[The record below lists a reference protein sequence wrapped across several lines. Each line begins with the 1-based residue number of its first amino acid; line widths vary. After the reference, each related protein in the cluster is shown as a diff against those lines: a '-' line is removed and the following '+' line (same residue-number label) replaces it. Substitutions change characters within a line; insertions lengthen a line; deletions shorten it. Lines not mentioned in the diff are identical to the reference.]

1 MSVSLLVLNT
11 SSTVSYMNDFR
22 HSVYHYDMCQN
33 NKSNDSSRS
42 HVVHSV
48 SLTTAIHTGCPLG
61 ELDTS
66 TTVRRILGELNSS
79 STELPVP
86 AGHIRALRE
95 RITVLDSTTYLHTH
109 GKVPRMHGTCS
120 NRSMLITTCIT
131 LKAHLQTLYKIQLQ
145 ANLLQTASRL
155 SGRETGE
162 TSACISCSPLDV
174 GLKFTFLQKKK
185 YLFQSIH
192 MQVKYLIIAYML

>member
-1 MSVSLLVLNT
+1 M
-11 SSTVSYMNDFR
+11 
-22 HSVYHYDMCQN
+22 
-33 NKSNDSSRS
+33 
-42 HVVHSV
+42 
-48 SLTTAIHTGCPLG
+48 SLTTAIHTGRCPLG

-66 TTVRRILGELNSS
+66 TTVRHILGELNSS

-95 RITVLDSTTYLHTH
+95 RIIFRSVLDSTTYLHTH
-109 GKVPRMHGTCS
+109 GKVSCMHGTCS
-120 NRSMLITTCIT
+120 NRSMLITTCTT

-174 GLKFTFLQKKK
+174 GLKFTFLQKKM

-192 MQVKYLIIAYML
+192 MQVKYLIIAYMLYM

>member
-1 MSVSLLVLNT
+1 M
-11 SSTVSYMNDFR
+11 
-22 HSVYHYDMCQN
+22 
-33 NKSNDSSRS
+33 
-42 HVVHSV
+42 
-48 SLTTAIHTGCPLG
+48 SLTPALQY
-61 ELDTS
+61 DVYWVS
-66 TTVRRILGELNSS
+66 SLGELNSS

-95 RITVLDSTTYLHTH
+95 WIIFRSVLDSTTYLHTH
-109 GKVPRMHGTCS
+109 GKVSRMHGTCS
-120 NRSMLITTCIT
+120 NRSMLITACTT

-174 GLKFTFLQKKK
+174 GLKFTFLQKK
-185 YLFQSIH
+185 SICFRASICTLSLH
-192 MQVKYLIIAYML
+192 TCYSLYHLETVDHLLK

>member
-1 MSVSLLVLNT
+1 M
-11 SSTVSYMNDFR
+11 
-22 HSVYHYDMCQN
+22 
-33 NKSNDSSRS
+33 
-42 HVVHSV
+42 
-48 SLTTAIHTGCPLG
+48 SLTAAIHTGRCPLG

-86 AGHIRALRE
+86 AGQIRALRE

-109 GKVPRMHGTCS
+109 GKVSCMHGTCS
-120 NRSMLITTCIT
+120 NRSMLITACTT

-174 GLKFTFLQKKK
+174 GLKFTFLRKK
-185 YLFQSIH
+185 YVSVSEHPYASQIPYHCIH
-192 MQVKYLIIAYML
+192 AIVTT